1 LDDGGNYFEKT
12 LRKLKTQ
19 PKVPIFKQIQD
30 QVDLQKLRSDRLLA
44 LRIWT
49 PVPGVVW
56 IARRS

>member
-30 QVDLQKLRSDRLLA
+30 QVDLQKLRSDRLL
-44 LRIWT
+44 
-49 PVPGVVW
+49 GVSVSS
-56 IARRS
+56 A